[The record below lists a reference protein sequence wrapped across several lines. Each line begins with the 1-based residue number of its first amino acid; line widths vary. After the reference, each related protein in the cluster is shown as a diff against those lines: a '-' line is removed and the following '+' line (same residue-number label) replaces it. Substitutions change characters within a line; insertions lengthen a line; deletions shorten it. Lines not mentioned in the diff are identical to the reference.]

1 MYIDPCVCAYQYR
14 VEDKLQKA
22 GIPWE
27 LHLFADTVN
36 SGAADI
42 ATIILKVAQKVDAV
56 IVVLARHDKVKSCN
70 VLKVVFMCIAMHY
83 ILHQSIASA
92 VCEVSCSQVSHN
104 GVHAA
109 AQARLVWTRLSCKG
123 LRSLTSSCVYCA
135 LAHSPSAQV
144 KLKVLPIKGLQNTR
158 GPSCR
163 RAVPAIGELS
173 SVRFQC
179 QISVCPCMG
188 QHVYCSEACGL
199 CCK

>member
-1 MYIDPCVCAYQYR
+1 VYIDPCVCAYQYR

-135 LAHSPSAQV
+135 LAHSPSALV
-144 KLKVLPIKGLQNTR
+144 KPYLFLCILWPSSQSLSPSQALPLPVYI
-158 GPSCR
+158 
-163 RAVPAIGELS
+163 VP
-173 SVRFQC
+173 
-179 QISVCPCMG
+179 
-188 QHVYCSEACGL
+188 
-199 CCK
+199 